1 MKHES
6 VCRVIALLVVTI
18 GVVLLAPQR
27 AIAAAAGE
35 SCAGYLHIRCF
46 GGTWCDRKPGMCGGR
61 DVQGTC
67 VRITAAC
74 PYEYRPVCGC
84 NGRTYGND
92 CQRRNARVFKRHD
105 GACRGSSR
113 RS

>member
-1 MKHES
+1 MKHDHLR
-6 VCRVIALLVVTI
+6 RVIAPLTI
-18 GVVLLAPQR
+18 VIAGLLLAPDR
-27 AIAAAAGE
+27 AAAAAAGE
-35 SCAGYLHIRCF
+35 TCAGYLNIRCF
-46 GGTWCDRKPGMCGGR
+46 GGTWCDRRPGMCGGR

-67 VRITAAC
+67 VRVASVC
-74 PYEYRPVCGC
+74 GYEYRPVCGC

-105 GACRGSSR
+105 GACTGSSK